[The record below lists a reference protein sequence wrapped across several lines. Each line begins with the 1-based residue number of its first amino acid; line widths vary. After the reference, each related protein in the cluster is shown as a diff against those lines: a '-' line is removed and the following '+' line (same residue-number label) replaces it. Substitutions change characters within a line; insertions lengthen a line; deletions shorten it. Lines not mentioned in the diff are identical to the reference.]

1 MDEAAAETPK
11 ERGGEEGEGEDD
23 AALYGRGG
31 GGALEDKERADERA
45 LADAVATEAEGED
58 GGEVGD
64 GDGESDFGEGGIESA
79 RGGEQGGG
87 EELGEPDGEGD
98 GKHAGM
104 DGGRSGGAA
113 AGAGEGEETR
123 GAAEAHGGGAEHAGP
138 PAERQADRD
147 QGGDEQA
154 DGREGDG
161 PDPSA
166 HGGGFTDGKGVT
178 EQGDGGEHKQRAQA
192 PEAVEEEAGEG
203 IGPAFG
209 GVSKKMIQAGDLAAD
224 AGGEEGVV
232 ELADPGDG
240 VSPGKAGAQALGGE
254 EQVETG
260 GVQGVGDAGEKE
272 AGEQGER
279 GNLAGG
285 SGAELGPIDER
296 SEGDHEPG
304 RNESAEEAA
313 KGERAEEGDGHA
325 ASVGGG
331 EARLES

>member
-1 MDEAAAETPK
+1 MRLRAHANGHP
-11 ERGGEEGEGEDD
+11 GVFLGQ
-23 AALYGRGG
+23 
-31 GGALEDKERADERA
+31 RADAQTIVAAMRNPAVYADEESLEPLDEYARQTLLVTA
-45 LADAVATEAEGED
+45 LVYLNQDW
-58 GGEVGD
+58 
-64 GDGESDFGEGGIESA
+64 
-79 RGGEQGGG
+79 
-87 EELGEPDGEGD
+87 
-98 GKHAGM
+98 K
-104 DGGRSGGAA
+104 
-113 AGAGEGEETR
+113 
-123 GAAEAHGGGAEHAGP
+123 
-138 PAERQADRD
+138 
-147 QGGDEQA
+147 
-154 DGREGDG
+154 
-161 PDPSA
+161 
-166 HGGGFTDGKGVT
+166 
-178 EQGDGGEHKQRAQA
+178 QGDGGEHKQRAQA

-331 EARLES
+331 GARLES